1 MSGLAQL
8 LLSSGVSKPHHQ
20 LSRSDPGDIDPLG
33 AQQRRGLIAVSCIAA
48 VSLLATFSLLCFLT
62 YRFIFWKKYYQRP
75 LGHNHYVVLVY
86 NLALADAQQCL
97 GFMISLRWL
106 DKNAVNADNPY
117 CFLQGV
123 WLQIGDPMSGLFVLV
138 IAVYTALRVMR
149 DYHISHRLFVT
160 VVVSL
165 WVFGILLFIIP
176 IAVLGRWA
184 WLPAVAW
191 VYFHTSTTPAYITNL
206 AYSAGLPPGSW
217 RYGYGHT
224 TSGSSSPSL
233 SLSCSTPHCLS
244 RCDAGSPSAQ
254 T

>member
-1 MSGLAQL
+1 MSGFAQL
-8 LLSSGVSKPHHQ
+8 FLSSGVTGPHHQ
-20 LSRSDPGDIDPLG
+20 LSRSHADDIDPLDP
-33 AQQRRGLIAVSCIAA
+33 QQRKGLIAVSCIAA

-75 LGHNHYVVLVY
+75 LRLNHYVVLVY

-97 GFMISLRWL
+97 GFIISLRWL
-106 DKNAVNADNPY
+106 DKDAVRASDPF

-149 DYHISHRLFVT
+149 DYHISQRLFVT

-191 VYFHTSTTPAYITNL
+191 VYIP
-206 AYSAGLPPGSW
+206 PPGL
-217 RYGYGHT
+217 
-224 TSGSSSPSL
+224 L
-233 SLSCSTPHCLS
+233 SHLIT
-244 RCDAGSPSAQ
+244 D
-254 T
+254 